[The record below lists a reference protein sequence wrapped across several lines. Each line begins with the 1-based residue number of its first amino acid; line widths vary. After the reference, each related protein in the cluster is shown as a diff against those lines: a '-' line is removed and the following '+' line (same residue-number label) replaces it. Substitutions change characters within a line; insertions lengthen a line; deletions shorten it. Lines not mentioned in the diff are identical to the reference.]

1 MTPEFFEQHYRII
14 FFSSVALALLLER
27 LAVFKRQPI
36 DLAPRWITNIG
47 LFLINNSLGRV
58 LLPAGIIKL
67 SLDQPTGLLTAVQM
81 PFAAQLL
88 LTFLLLDGCRYWE
101 HRLLHQIPL
110 LWRMHL
116 VHHSDT
122 QIDVTTAQRHHPFE
136 SLLATLTMVALVI
149 GLGLPT
155 LALAI
160 YLLCAVAV
168 ELFVHANLRLPPAV
182 DRSLSWLIMT
192 PAVHAVHHSALQ
204 TQTDS
209 NFGAILTIWDRLFGS
224 FVDPQRERIEF
235 FGLNYFCHPV
245 DAGLGSAVLQPF
257 LFRQAQS
264 NSAREP
270 LPHSPLLAQRKTVF
284 ALSPAWRKTC
294 FSGAI
299 AVGLMA
305 LVLWPTALTMLASWR
320 DGEAYQ
326 HAWLVLPMF
335 VYLMGW
341 QARDDLLAATPRPD
355 ASGIALG
362 VLAALCWCAGE
373 LMNVNLG
380 RQFGLVL
387 ALQAVAMAAMGWRL
401 YWRYFPMFALLFFMI
416 PSGDVLLPLLRQLT
430 MKEIEW
436 FVSALG
442 LPHQSTGF
450 RLLLGQQRYVVVDA
464 CAGLSYVTLTT
475 FLGYCF
481 GLLLYRSF
489 FKVVALAILGGVLG
503 IFSNWLRVD
512 AIVLIDQLRGTQM
525 DLTAH
530 GSIQWLA
537 LALTMALLLYV
548 LTRLKHEKPATVA
561 ETGPDP
567 LSKTGYRFAP
577 LLTSFV
583 VTALVGLVTNLPTHA
598 MTVHP
603 GRTVDP
609 LANNTLGWEFVE
621 GDSAWQVDSEGQTA
635 SLRAS
640 YRRNGRIVQVVVI
653 DALSSTAKLPDS
665 PLNADEQKK
674 WRDVGIAQH
683 HSCDGAACLALR
695 HTTWQPEARGNF
707 HHAYH
712 AYSIGSFNTDSRLVF
727 RAAHAWQR
735 LLGSHSSQ
743 RMIGFVLDKALPVGA
758 GLDQEYRLI
767 LENLNALLPN
777 SQTY

>member
-27 LAVFKRQPI
+27 LAVFKRQPV

-81 PFAAQLL
+81 PFAVQLL

-122 QIDVTTAQRHHPFE
+122 QIDVTTAERHHPLE
-136 SLLATLTMVALVI
+136 SLLSTLLMVTLVV

-235 FGLNYFCHPV
+235 FGLNYFCQPV

-264 NSAREP
+264 NSAREL

-284 ALSPAWRKTC
+284 ALSPAWRKAC

-326 HAWLVLPMF
+326 YAWLVLPMF
-335 VYLMGW
+335 VYLVGW
-341 QARDDLLAATPRPD
+341 QARDDLLAASPRHD

-362 VLAALCWCAGE
+362 ILAALCWCVGE

-430 MKEIEW
+430 VTEIEW

-450 RLLLGQQRYVVVDA
+450 RLLIGQQRYVVVDA

-537 LALTMALLLYV
+537 LAVAMALLLYV
-548 LTRLKHEKPATVA
+548 LTRLKLEKPAAVA
-561 ETGPDP
+561 ESGLSLQNNTG
-567 LSKTGYRFAP
+567 LRFAP
-577 LLTSFV
+577 LLAALA
-583 VTALVGLVTNLPTHA
+583 VTTLVGLVASLPTHA
-598 MTVHP
+598 MKVHP
-603 GRTVDP
+603 GQTVDP
-609 LANNTLGWEFVE
+609 LANNTLDWKLVA
-621 GDSAWQVDSEGQTA
+621 GDSAWQVDPGSQTA
-635 SLRAS
+635 SLRVS
-640 YRRNGRIVQVVVI
+640 YRRDGKILQVVVI
-653 DALSSTAKLPDS
+653 DALSSAAKLPDS
-665 PLNADEQKK
+665 PVAADEQKK

-683 HSCDGAACLALR
+683 RSCSDTTCLTLR
-695 HTTWQPEARGNF
+695 HTTWQPEARSNF
-707 HHAYH
+707 RHVYH
-712 AYSIGSFNTDSRLVF
+712 AYSIGSFSADSRLAS
-727 RAAHAWQR
+727 RAAHGWQR
-735 LLGSHSSQ
+735 LLGGQSGE
-743 RMIGFVLDKALPVGA
+743 RMIGFMLDEALPAGA
-758 GLDQEYRLI
+758 GLNQEYRLVV
-767 LENLNALLPN
+767 ENLNALLPN
-777 SQTY
+777 S